1 MEGFTHEVIL
11 HLRLEEQRQVA
22 QVKRK
27 GTGMPVPA
35 GGQCCEFSGVAELG
49 QARSSKESAATKSHP
64 TCATTGK
71 ESSDHWLIISNT
83 GHG

>member
-27 GTGMPVPA
+27 GTGMPIPA
-35 GGQCCEFSGVAELG
+35 RASVVNSPVWLSLDRQGLQRNRRLPNLIQPVLQLE
-49 QARSSKESAATKSHP
+49 KSP
-64 TCATTGK
+64 AITG
-71 ESSDHWLIISNT
+71 
-83 GHG
+83 